1 MSIKTSQAILK
12 CFIDLKS
19 SIWFTLGSEDETV
32 FCDTWNFFH
41 LDCSLDCR
49 SRFSKHSMTG
59 SPIFSVNFKNLKSSA
74 VLNYH
79 KSWSW
84 SNQPVLWDFYI
95 VIMLSLDVRYY
106 SQLPVTRTP
115 SITRT
120 SRLITRSNFPFPSD
134 HFAYNFILDNSN
146 FFLFPLKV
154 QIIGSRL
161 YFLSKAWHDWRR
173 LTS

>member
-1 MSIKTSQAILK
+1 
-12 CFIDLKS
+12 
-19 SIWFTLGSEDETV
+19 
-32 FCDTWNFFH
+32 
-41 LDCSLDCR
+41 
-49 SRFSKHSMTG
+49 MTG
-59 SPIFSVNFKNLKSSA
+59 SSIFSVNFKNLKSSA
-74 VLNYH
+74 VLNYIISCDPDQTSRFCGISTLYYH
-79 KSWSW
+79 VVFGCSLLQPTPCN
-84 SNQPVLWDFYI
+84 SN
-95 VIMLSLDVRYY
+95 
-106 SQLPVTRTP
+106 P

-120 SRLITRSNFPFPSD
+120 SRLITRSNFHFRSD